1 MTSFKKGFVALLV
14 TLLIISKIGDAV
26 PVPNPD
32 AEPFMMAL
40 FPIFLDEMEV
50 AYNNNNGDIPMAA
63 GVAAGK
69 TLDELRKSVFRPI
82 AALTGVDY
90 S

>member
-1 MTSFKKGFVALLV
+1 MALFKKVLTSLLL
-14 TLLIISKIGDAV
+14 TLLIISKIGDAA
-26 PVPNPD
+26 PVANPD
-32 AEPFMMAL
+32 ADPFIMPL
-40 FPIFLDEMEV
+40 LIHFIGEME
-50 AYNNNNGDIPMAA
+50 APYEETQDIPMAA
-63 GVAAGK
+63 GIAAGK